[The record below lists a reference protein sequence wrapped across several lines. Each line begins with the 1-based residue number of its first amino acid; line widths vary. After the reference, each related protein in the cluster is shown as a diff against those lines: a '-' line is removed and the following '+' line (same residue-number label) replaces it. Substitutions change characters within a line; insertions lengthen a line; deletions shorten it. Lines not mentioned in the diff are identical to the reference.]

1 VGRVNVAQHELK
13 TILLVED
20 ERDIRSLVSLM
31 LSKAGYR
38 VLEAGDGDQAV
49 SLWQEHGA
57 QVDLLITDLLLPK
70 RTGEELAIEF
80 RAGRPDLKVIF
91 VSGNLRES
99 VVDTAHLVRDS
110 KFLLKP
116 FSPVQLLEI
125 VRSSIGN
132 G

>member
-1 VGRVNVAQHELK
+1 LK

-20 ERDIRSLVSLM
+20 ERDLRSLVSLM

-38 VLEAGDGDQAV
+38 VLEAADGDQAV
-49 SLWQEHGA
+49 SLWREHGA
-57 QVDLLITDLLLPK
+57 EVGLLITDILLPK

-80 RAGRPDLKVIF
+80 RSGRPELKVIF
-91 VSGNLRES
+91 VSGNMRES
-99 VVDTAHLVRDS
+99 VSDTSHQVRDS

-116 FSPVQLLEI
+116 FSPVGLLET

-132 G
+132 A